1 MLYYPM
7 GKGEFDNRDTT
18 AHRKLAVWDYSSL
31 DYDDNLIQMEELRLK
46 VDTPDSSKVDKK
58 PDALRKRRHHV
69 SVKDRKFYDIL
80 GVSTNANSQEIRSAY
95 RREALWRHPDTQTT
109 TDESIQQSTSIE
121 GFLDLTEAY
130 RILSNDASRE
140 AYNVHGLCYNK
151 HPGDAFQAEAT
162 QDAVKNYVGNV
173 EIASIVIEVF
183 GFSSEDYEAAA
194 STEIRSLRQ
203 RRRVVDIAKHLRSR
217 VDVYVRGEITEEQF
231 TVSCRKDF
239 FFYFFAGFLLA
250 IWQWWYCHLLRKD
263 CIIVALSERGIVIDL
278 GRLFHFCDVLCARDM
293 NRRWI

>member
-1 MLYYPM
+1 
-7 GKGEFDNRDTT
+7 
-18 AHRKLAVWDYSSL
+18 
-31 DYDDNLIQMEELRLK
+31 MEELRLK

-58 PDALRKRRHHV
+58 PDALRKRRQHV

-95 RREALWRHPDTQTT
+95 RREALRRHPDKQTA
-109 TDESIQQSTSIE
+109 TDESIPQSTSIE
-121 GFLDLTEAY
+121 GFLDLIEAY

-140 AYNVHGLCYNK
+140 AYNVHGLCYNQ

-162 QDAVKNYVGNV
+162 QDLISELFGADAVKNYVGNV

-203 RRRVVDIAKHLRSR
+203 RRQVVDIAKHLKSQ
-217 VDVYVRGEITEEQF
+217 VDAYVRGEITKNSLPSLVGKTSSSISLRDF
-231 TVSCRKDF
+231 WGVSVDLV
-239 FFYFFAGFLLA
+239 G
-250 IWQWWYCHLLRKD
+250 
-263 CIIVALSERGIVIDL
+263 RGCDRFGAVI
-278 GRLFHFCDVLCARDM
+278 
-293 NRRWI
+293 